1 MGRPI
6 RFILNNDL
14 VETSLPAGTVVLDF
28 LRRERRLNGT
38 KEGCREGDCGA
49 CMVLLGELQR
59 DSGPEAQPSRRT
71 DGDDPQAPARRAKQF
86 VRYRAVTSCL
96 LPLGELEGRHLV
108 SIEGLNPSP
117 EGGGCPEKLAL
128 NPIQRHLVGEGAI
141 QCGFCTPGFVVS
153 LTGYLLGNRS
163 WSYEQAVAAV
173 AGNICRCTGYASIKR
188 AIRALLR
195 ELPAAGTSGRVADS
209 PTPERPA
216 DRSRDSERRLIDVDG
231 GQVERLVELGVV
243 PRYFLDVPVRLQE
256 LRQQKTHGIKAG
268 TGTLVAGGTDLFVQ
282 KPQALLAERLS
293 FVSQR
298 PELKSFLVENGRLF
312 LGAGM
317 TMEDVKRLEIV
328 KKLLPE
334 LEEFLP
340 LIASLPIRNRAT
352 LGGNIVNASPIG
364 DFTII
369 LLALGAGLGLESAG
383 RLREVALEDFFQGY
397 KKLSK
402 KTGELLKWVII
413 PSDRRG
419 FFNFEKVSRRRHL
432 DIASVNSAA
441 WIRSQDGYIQ
451 EARLSAGGVAPVPF
465 LLARTSAYLN
475 GRSLDEDTVEQAL
488 QAAQEE
494 ISPINDVRGSAAYK
508 RLLLRQLLLAHLFK
522 AFPDS
527 MKAEAWI

>member
-1 MGRPI
+1 MSRLI

-14 VETSLPAGTVVLDF
+14 VETSLSAGTVVLDF
-28 LRRERRLNGT
+28 LRRERRLTGT

-49 CMVLLGELQR
+49 CTVLLGELQTA
-59 DSGPEAQPSRRT
+59 SGPGVQPRYHP
-71 DGDDPQAPARRAKQF
+71 DGSDPQAFASSGEES
-86 VRYRAVTSCL
+86 VLYRAVTSCL

-108 SIEGLNPSP
+108 SIEGLNPPP
-117 EGGGCPEKLAL
+117 EYGSSPEKLAL
-128 NPIQRHLVGEGAI
+128 NPIQHQLVEQGAI

-153 LTGYLLGNRS
+153 LTGYLLGNGS

-188 AIRALLR
+188 AIRALLQ
-195 ELPAAGTSGRVADS
+195 ELAAGSS
-209 PTPERPA
+209 IPERPA
-216 DRSRDSERRLIDVDG
+216 GRSRNPGQQQEGLDG
-231 GQVERLVELGVV
+231 RQVERLADLGVV
-243 PRYFLDVPVRLQE
+243 PRYFLDIPARLQK
-256 LRQQKTHGIKAG
+256 LRQREARGVQTG

-282 KPQALLAERLS
+282 KPQAMLAERLS
-293 FVSQR
+293 FVSER

-328 KKLLPE
+328 KQLLPQ

-364 DFTII
+364 DFTIM
-369 LLALGAGLGLESAG
+369 LLALEAGLGLENAG
-383 RLREVALEDFFQGY
+383 KLREVALEDFYRGY
-397 KKLSK
+397 KKLGK
-402 KTGELLKWVII
+402 KSGELLKWVIL
-413 PSDRRG
+413 PSDRQG

-441 WIRSQDGYIQ
+441 WIRRRDGYIE
-451 EARLSAGGVAPVPF
+451 EARLSAGGVAPVP
-465 LLARTSAYLN
+465 LLLVRTSAHLS
-475 GRSLDEDTVEQAL
+475 GRRICADTVEQAL
-488 QAAQEE
+488 DIAQEE
-494 ISPINDVRGSAAYK
+494 ISPISDVRGSAGYK

-527 MKAEAWI
+527 LKTEAWV